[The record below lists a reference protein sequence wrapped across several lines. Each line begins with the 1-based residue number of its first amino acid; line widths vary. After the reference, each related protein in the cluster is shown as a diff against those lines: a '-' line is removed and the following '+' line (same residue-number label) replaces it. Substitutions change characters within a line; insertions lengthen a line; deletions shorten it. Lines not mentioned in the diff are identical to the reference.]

1 VTHYEFIEAEKAEL
15 PVQRCCRLLKVSR
28 AAYYVWAAHK
38 PTARQLSDAEL
49 TGRIKEIFEE
59 SRGTYGAPRV
69 HAALRKQGIHCGK
82 KRVARLMA
90 TAGLAGRCQRKTI
103 RTTIPDP
110 EAKALDLIRRAFG
123 PDGLELDV
131 CWVSDITYIRT
142 WEGWMYLATV
152 LDLASRRV
160 VGWAMDT
167 TMDASLVCDA
177 LNMAVTNRRPPAG
190 LVFHSDRGTQYT
202 SDAFRRLLAQ
212 HQMVQSL
219 SRPRQCWDNAV
230 AESWFATLKRELIS
244 EQTWPTVADAR
255 QAVFQFIEG
264 WYNLRRLHS
273 SIGYLSPNEYEQK
286 ILSKLKEHNAA

>member
-1 VTHYEFIEAEKAEL
+1 
-15 PVQRCCRLLKVSR
+15 
-28 AAYYVWAAHK
+28 
-38 PTARQLSDAEL
+38 
-49 TGRIKEIFEE
+49 
-59 SRGTYGAPRV
+59 
-69 HAALRKQGIHCGK
+69 
-82 KRVARLMA
+82 
-90 TAGLAGRCQRKTI
+90 
-103 RTTIPDP
+103 
-110 EAKALDLIRRAFG
+110 
-123 PDGLELDV
+123 
-131 CWVSDITYIRT
+131 
-142 WEGWMYLATV
+142 